1 MTKRS
6 RLFTPAGQVISRK
19 NRNWSEYSQ
28 MPQRA
33 INCLADYTHKGKYN
47 GHVVR
52 AELYVLD
59 KAVVPLRFSKIGIR
73 RNTNE

>member
-1 MTKRS
+1 
-6 RLFTPAGQVISRK
+6 
-19 NRNWSEYSQ
+19 